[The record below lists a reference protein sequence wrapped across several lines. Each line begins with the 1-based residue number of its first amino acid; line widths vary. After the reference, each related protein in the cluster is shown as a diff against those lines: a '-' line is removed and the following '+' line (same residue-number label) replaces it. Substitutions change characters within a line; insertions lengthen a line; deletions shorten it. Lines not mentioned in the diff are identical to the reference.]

1 MAVDN
6 VDIQM
11 CLLLPLHFKSQSVG
25 QHQTLSLM
33 RVDQSNLMLFTHKS
47 VYAVKLSEI
56 KSSRSHFAFSI
67 PNAVESEV
75 NHISPQ
81 SEKQSHFPF

>member
-25 QHQTLSLM
+25 QRQTLSLM
-33 RVDQSNLMLFTHKS
+33 RVDQANLMLFTHKS
-47 VYAVKLSEI
+47 VYAVKLFRN
-56 KSSRSHFAFSI
+56 KVKQVAFRIFHS
-67 PNAVESEV
+67 
-75 NHISPQ
+75 
-81 SEKQSHFPF
+81 